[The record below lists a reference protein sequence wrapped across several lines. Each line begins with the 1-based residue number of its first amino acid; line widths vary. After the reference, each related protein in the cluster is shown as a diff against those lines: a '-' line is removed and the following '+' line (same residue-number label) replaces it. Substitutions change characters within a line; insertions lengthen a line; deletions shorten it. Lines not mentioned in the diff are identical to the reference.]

1 MATKGEKDQVT
12 GTEMTGHEW
21 DGIRELDTPLP
32 RWWLWTFYATIVW
45 AIGYMI
51 VMPAVP
57 LIDSHTPGV
66 LGYSS
71 RAVVTERMA
80 EAASAQQIYL
90 DRIALSSLQEIA
102 DDPELAAFA
111 QAGGRSAFAVNCS
124 QCHGTGAA
132 GAKGYPNLND
142 DDWLWGGTLDQIHTT
157 LLVGVRAGHADSRN
171 NVMAAFL
178 KDGLLSGAQV
188 EDVANFVLSLSGQ
201 PHDTA
206 AAARGQAVYAEQCV
220 ACHAEGG
227 VGNRE
232 LGAPRLAD
240 SVWLYGGSKA
250 AIVESI
256 SNGRGGLMPTWEG
269 RLSPA
274 TLKLLAVYVHAL
286 GGGE

>member
-1 MATKGEKDQVT
+1 MASKRETDQVT

-45 AIGYMI
+45 AFGYMV

-57 LIDSHTPGV
+57 LVDSHTTGV

-71 RAVVTERMA
+71 RAVVAERMA
-80 EAASAQQIYL
+80 EAAAAQQVYL
-90 DRIALSSLQEIA
+90 DRIAQASLQAIA

-111 QAGGRSAFAVNCS
+111 EAGGRSAFAVNCS

-142 DDWLWGGTLDQIHTT
+142 DDWLWGGTLDEIHAT
-157 LLVGVRAGHADSRN
+157 LRVGVRADHADTRN

-178 KDGLLSGAQV
+178 RDGLLSSAQV
-188 EDVANFVLSLSGQ
+188 EDVANYVLSLSSEPLDQ
-201 PHDTA
+201 A
-206 AAARGQAVYAEQCV
+206 AAERGRAVYAEQCV
-220 ACHAEGG
+220 ACHQEGG
-227 VGNRE
+227 VGSRE
-232 LGAPRLAD
+232 LGAPNLAD

-250 AIVESI
+250 AVVESI
-256 SNGRGGLMPTWEG
+256 ANGRGGIMPTWEA

>member
-1 MATKGEKDQVT
+1 MATKGEKDRIT

-45 AIGYMI
+45 AFGYMI

-57 LIDSHTPGV
+57 LIDSHTAGV

-71 RAVVTERMA
+71 RAVVAERMV
-80 EAASAQQIYL
+80 EAAAAQQVYV
-90 DRIALSSLQEIA
+90 DRIAQASLQQIA
-102 DDPELAAFA
+102 DDPELSAFA
-111 QAGGRSAFAVNCS
+111 EAGGRSAFAVNCS

-142 DDWLWGGTLDQIHTT
+142 DDWLWGGTLEEIHGT
-157 LLVGVRAGHADSRN
+157 LRVGIRSDHADTRN
-171 NVMAAFL
+171 NVMAGFL
-178 KDGLLSGAQV
+178 KDGLIGGAEV
-188 EDVANFVLSLSGQ
+188 EDVANYVLSLTGQ
-201 PHDTA
+201 AHDQA
-206 AAARGQAVYAEQCV
+206 AAERGLVVFTEQCV
-220 ACHAEGG
+220 ACHQEGG
-227 VGNRE
+227 VGSRE
-232 LGAPRLAD
+232 LGAPSLAD

-250 AIVESI
+250 AILETI
-256 SNGRGGLMPTWEG
+256 SYGRGGVMPAWEG

>member
-1 MATKGEKDQVT
+1 MATKREKDAIT

-32 RWWLWTFYATIVW
+32 RWWLWTFYATILW
-45 AIGYMI
+45 SLGYVI

-57 LIDSHTPGV
+57 LVDSYTPGV

-71 RAVVTERMA
+71 RAVVAERMA
-80 EAASAQQIYL
+80 EAAQAQQVYL
-90 DRIALSSLQEIA
+90 DRIAGASLQQIA

-142 DDWLWGGTLDQIHTT
+142 DDWLWGGTLDDVYKTI
-157 LLVGVRAGHADSRN
+157 LVGVRAADPDTRT
-171 NVMAAFL
+171 NVMAGFL
-178 KDGLLSGAQV
+178 KDGILTAPQV
-188 EDVANFVLSLSGQ
+188 DDVAEYVYALSRPAGD
-201 PHDTA
+201 PEAVERGA
-206 AAARGQAVYAEQCV
+206 AIFAEQCV
-220 ACHAEGG
+220 ACHQQGG
-227 VGNRE
+227 IGSHE
-232 LGAPRLAD
+232 LGAPDLTD

-250 AIVESI
+250 DIAQSI
-256 SNGRGGLMPTWEG
+256 AYGRGGMMPAWEG

-274 TLKLLAVYVHAL
+274 TLKMLAVYVHGL